1 MDIVSGGMGMIKLRS
16 IIPHSSTDR
25 RLLRTPN
32 HVDRAT
38 GIHMTGTLHL
48 IGKLI
53 YLNKVREKL
62 GILPLMD

>member
-1 MDIVSGGMGMIKLRS
+1 MVSGGMGRIKLRS
-16 IIPHSSTDR
+16 IIPHSPTDHG
-25 RLLRTPN
+25 LLRTPN

-62 GILPLMD
+62 EFYP